1 MEPLFTTET
10 IYDLPVHQE
19 FKKSFQYASRRRSVA
34 NIIGCFLVIWYI
46 SLFHMKNIIFIY
58 LALVAYLLILYFV
71 RNNKKGDIQYKRL
84 VQANDGEPVHEQYRF
99 CEDAIHVLNPK
110 SGNQYTYR
118 YELFRHLINAPHM
131 LILVME
137 HKSCMT
143 LEKTWLKGGTPEE
156 CLQFLLHR
164 CPNLKRKKAK
174 GVTFGK
180 WTYRIFVV
188 FLSIGTA
195 IALYNLTGLAALGR
209 LSNDLSYQ
217 EMAEE
222 LRPLGITVSQQTI
235 DELDAYDAEYMAE
248 YGTDYYEDTESNT
261 KIIDLLYWEGTG
273 IYDSETGEWTPS
285 ASGIF
290 WFDMEVWNA
299 GAIYSDFFRGLR
311 AMHPELNFTN
321 LQEDYSRVDM
331 EAGTGTV
338 GLSFDLNGTHYEMDA
353 AYYYDWFDEGILMQI
368 LRILRTDENS
378 ENLYF
383 VNDGQAVFLYYGS
396 PGQVKQLERKT
407 GLDFSDT
414 YRFIF
419 P

>member
-156 CLQFLLHR
+156 CIQFL
-164 CPNLKRKKAK
+164 P
-174 GVTFGK
+174 
-180 WTYRIFVV
+180 
-188 FLSIGTA
+188 
-195 IALYNLTGLAALGR
+195 
-209 LSNDLSYQ
+209 
-217 EMAEE
+217 
-222 LRPLGITVSQQTI
+222 
-235 DELDAYDAEYMAE
+235 
-248 YGTDYYEDTESNT
+248 
-261 KIIDLLYWEGTG
+261 
-273 IYDSETGEWTPS
+273 
-285 ASGIF
+285 
-290 WFDMEVWNA
+290 
-299 GAIYSDFFRGLR
+299 
-311 AMHPELNFTN
+311 
-321 LQEDYSRVDM
+321 
-331 EAGTGTV
+331 
-338 GLSFDLNGTHYEMDA
+338 
-353 AYYYDWFDEGILMQI
+353 
-368 LRILRTDENS
+368 
-378 ENLYF
+378 
-383 VNDGQAVFLYYGS
+383 
-396 PGQVKQLERKT
+396 
-407 GLDFSDT
+407 
-414 YRFIF
+414 
-419 P
+419 